1 MCYPVRP
8 LVSLRDLAIHRR
20 WYAFQAPIVVE
31 RVEEA
36 ARGGGGGG
44 SVKQCLC
51 SPTRHPGSFRCRQ
64 HHAEYVWVG
73 GSERKRHAD
82 NQVK

>member
-1 MCYPVRP
+1 MCYPEGSFI
-8 LVSLRDLAIHRR
+8 SLRDLAIDRR
-20 WYAFQAPIVVE
+20 WYAFQASIVVE

-36 ARGGGGGG
+36 ARGGGRSGGS

-64 HHAEYVWVG
+64 HQAEYVWG
-73 GSERKRHAD
+73 GGIVRKRHA
-82 NQVK
+82 N